1 MDSGGHWCP
10 YWTTT
15 WFCSGGILLWGPNGA
30 SLLAVETTSLLN
42 NRWPLGLLAFS
53 FLCLCTAFW
62 SAERSQSIAYQRVW
76 DSHKLFR
83 LLLSVVCIFISFLS
97 SIGLIIVFPSSFTLG
112 TLFQNQLAP
121 HHRDKSVQIQ
131 KQSKSNL
138 INLHAQYPPY
148 LRKFVLS

>member
-1 MDSGGHWCP
+1 MDSGGNWCP

-42 NRWPLGLLAFS
+42 RWPLGLLAFS

-62 SAERSQSIAYQRVW
+62 SAETSQSIAYQRVW
-76 DSHKLFR
+76 DSHKFFR

-97 SIGLIIVFPSSFTLG
+97 SVVIHYFSIFLYTWDSLSKSISS
-112 TLFQNQLAP
+112 AP
-121 HHRDKSVQIQ
+121 Q
-131 KQSKSNL
+131 KQVGSDSET
-138 INLHAQYPPY
+138 I
-148 LRKFVLS
+148 